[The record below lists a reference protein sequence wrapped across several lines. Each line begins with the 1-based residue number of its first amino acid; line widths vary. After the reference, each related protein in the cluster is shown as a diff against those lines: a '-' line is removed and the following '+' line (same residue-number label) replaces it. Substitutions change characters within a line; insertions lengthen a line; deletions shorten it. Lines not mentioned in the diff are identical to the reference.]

1 MAGSVER
8 GDEDE
13 VIAQI
18 NIIPFVDISLV
29 LLIIFM
35 LTASVIAKADIP
47 VDLPRAANGNDI
59 VEPTLSIVVTAAGDL
74 FVDGNAVAGEALG
87 GEVRR
92 RFEAEPRIRAVIAA
106 DKSVRYE
113 SVVHVIDVIK
123 SAGVSGFAL
132 NIERGP

>member
-1 MAGSVER
+1 MAGFAEQA
-8 GDEDE
+8 DEDD

-47 VDLPRAANGNDI
+47 IDLPRAANGNDI
-59 VEPTLSIVVTAAGDL
+59 VEPTLNIVVTAAGEL
-74 FVDGNAVAGEALG
+74 FVDGNAVGPDALG

-92 RFEAEPRIRAVIAA
+92 RFEAEPKTRAVIAA

-123 SAGVSGFAL
+123 SAGVSAFAL
-132 NIERGP
+132 NIERSP

>member
-1 MAGSVER
+1 MAGFAEDR
-8 GDEDE
+8 DEDD

-35 LTASVIAKADIP
+35 LTASVIARADIP
-47 VDLPRAANGNDI
+47 VDLPRAANGND
-59 VEPTLSIVVTAAGDL
+59 VVDPTMNVVVTAAGDFFL
-74 FVDGNAVAGEALG
+74 DGSAVTGDALG
-87 GEVRR
+87 TGVRK

-106 DKSVRYE
+106 DRSVRYE

-123 SAGVSGFAL
+123 SAGVGAFAL
-132 NIERGP
+132 NIERAP

>member
-1 MAGSVER
+1 MAGFAEQ
-8 GDEDE
+8 GDDDE

-35 LTASVIAKADIP
+35 LTASIIAKADIP

-59 VEPTLSIVVTAAGDL
+59 VEPTLNIVVTAAGDL
-74 FVDGNAVAGEALG
+74 FVDGNAVGGDALG

-92 RFEAEPRIRAVIAA
+92 RFEAEPKIRAVIAA

-123 SAGVSGFAL
+123 SAGVSAFAL
-132 NIERGP
+132 NIERSP